1 MTSGQS
7 HLVAILAADGTV
19 RAVSPSFARA
29 VDDDGLPHAR
39 ASVFG
44 LLHRGD
50 HAPVRH
56 AMAVCAAGGGRAGPI
71 RVRLA
76 SQQAWLETVVTVTCL
91 AGDTALD
98 GALLMSARRVPAANG
113 TAAMTADDA
122 DSMVDAL
129 RVALDTGQFHL
140 VYQPKVALAT
150 DRIVGLEALLR
161 WDHPE
166 LGPVAPGE
174 FIAVAENSGLIIPI
188 GTWALEAACRQCAS
202 WQQAF
207 PRGTP
212 LSVAVNAS
220 ARQFRAGLV
229 DVVRGAIAGSGID
242 PAGVCLE
249 VTEST
254 VMDDVD
260 AAVSI
265 LGELKELGLTISID
279 DFGTGYSSLAYLR
292 RLPLDEVKIDRSFV
306 DGLAT
311 DPEDTAIV
319 AAVISLAHALDR
331 DVVAEG
337 VETEEQLHKLR
348 ALGCELA
355 QGYLLARPMPP
366 GAVTDLLAADA
377 AGQRLGG
384 REAGSVG
391 SGMESV
397 LVADDAADIRQLAR
411 MSLTAAGFEVE
422 EAEDGAAAI
431 AMARTLAPSAIV
443 LDVGMPGMSG
453 IEVCRLLRADPATAG
468 CTVVMLTTHDTAAD
482 KAAAFSAGADDYIVK
497 PFAPRDLV
505 SRVRTAL
512 SRRHF
517 SR

>member
-1 MTSGQS
+1 
-7 HLVAILAADGTV
+7 
-19 RAVSPSFARA
+19 
-29 VDDDGLPHAR
+29 
-39 ASVFG
+39 
-44 LLHRGD
+44 
-50 HAPVRH
+50 
-56 AMAVCAAGGGRAGPI
+56 
-71 RVRLA
+71 
-76 SQQAWLETVVTVTCL
+76 
-91 AGDTALD
+91 
-98 GALLMSARRVPAANG
+98 
-113 TAAMTADDA
+113 
-122 DSMVDAL
+122 
-129 RVALDTGQFHL
+129 
-140 VYQPKVALAT
+140 
-150 DRIVGLEALLR
+150 
-161 WDHPE
+161 
-166 LGPVAPGE
+166 
-174 FIAVAENSGLIIPI
+174 
-188 GTWALEAACRQCAS
+188 
-202 WQQAF
+202 
-207 PRGTP
+207 
-212 LSVAVNAS
+212 
-220 ARQFRAGLV
+220 
-229 DVVRGAIAGSGID
+229 
-242 PAGVCLE
+242 VCLE

-260 AAVSI
+260 AAVDI
-265 LGELKELGLTISID
+265 LGELKRLGLTISID

-337 VETEEQLHKLR
+337 VETEEQLQKLR

-366 GAVTDLLAADA
+366 AAVTDLLAADL

-384 REAGSVG
+384 REAGAVG
-391 SGMESV
+391 SGTESV

-422 EAEDGAAAI
+422 EAEDGAATVAL
-431 AMARTLAPSAIV
+431 ARKLSPRAVV
-443 LDVGMPGMSG
+443 LDVGMPDMSG
-453 IEVCRLLRADPATAG
+453 IEVCRLLRADPVTAG
-468 CTVVMLTTHDTAAD
+468 CTVVMLTTHDDAAD

-512 SRRHF
+512 SRRPL